1 MPIYQSA
8 QYTSTYELHQ
18 IHTNSTLTV
27 YKSKPK
33 VKVLLLS
40 IKHRNIQIEDNCK
53 RVPETVTFYNK
64 TKFGVDVADQVARKY
79 SVKAGC
85 FRWPLQV
92 FYNILDLAAIN
103 AWILY
108 KECTGS
114 KISRKE
120 FIFCLAEELA
130 GGNEEKICQSSD
142 VSVLSPS
149 TSGVRKSCHMG
160 YCIKNRSNNCCM
172 YCKKIVCGKRTN
184 EILYICKKCAQ

>member
-1 MPIYQSA
+1 MALFSSNLYKS
-8 QYTSTYELHQ
+8 EDC
-18 IHTNSTLTV
+18 TLTV

-40 IKHRNIQIEDNCK
+40 TKHRNIQIENNRKC
-53 RVPETVTFYNK
+53 VPEAITFYNK
-64 TKFGVDVADQVARKY
+64 TKFGVDVADQTARKY

-108 KECTGS
+108 KECTRS
-114 KISRKE
+114 KISRKK
-120 FIFCLAEELA
+120 FIFCLAEKLA
-130 GGNEEKICQSSD
+130 GENKENRRQSSD

-149 TSGVRKSCHMG
+149 TSGVRKSCEMG
-160 YCIKNRSNNCCM
+160 YCNKNKSSNCYTFITKLLN
-172 YCKKIVCGKRTN
+172 N
-184 EILYICKKCAQ
+184 NQH